1 MIRMQRRTGV
11 PFLFLQGRFEEAM
24 RAALCLSS
32 LLLVICMTVDHTAPK
47 ISPIRF
53 STGASEGPGYLF
65 MCNTHDNPDVGVFR
79 KRATVRR
86 KCI

>member
-11 PFLFLQGRFEEAM
+11 PFLFLQGRFEEAV

-53 STGASEGPGYLF
+53 STGASEGPGYY
-65 MCNTHDNPDVGVFR
+65 V
-79 KRATVRR
+79 
-86 KCI
+86 